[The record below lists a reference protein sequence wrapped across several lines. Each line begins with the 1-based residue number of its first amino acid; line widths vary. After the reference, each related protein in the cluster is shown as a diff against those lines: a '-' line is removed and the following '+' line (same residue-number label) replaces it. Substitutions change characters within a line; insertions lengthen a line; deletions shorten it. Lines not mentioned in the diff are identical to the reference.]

1 MASQRAEFG
10 LFYQLPQADGQDV
23 PQRYRDTIDQV
34 VHGDQ
39 VGWDAAWLA
48 EMHFV
53 REFSVLPSPM
63 LTMAAIAARTERIRL
78 GTGVALLPLVDPIR
92 TAEDAATLDII
103 SNGRLEFGVG
113 RGSIG
118 EHFAGF
124 NVDIADRDSRFEEAL
139 TVIRQAWLDG
149 PVNFEGDH
157 FRYRNVQVV
166 PKPIQRP
173 GPPIRI
179 AANSDESF
187 VRASTDD
194 WRVFASPI
202 TAFAEDL
209 DRRFAMYHQAR
220 PDAPATDA
228 GILMPVHVH
237 ESSETAREEARAS
250 LQSYLKVVSDTGIRS
265 WTRRG
270 GDPDDLPPLLNR
282 NRNSSYEEVLDQM
295 CAIGNP
301 DEVID
306 KLNAV
311 GGRYGV
317 GHFITWC
324 NAGGMIPHEQVTRS
338 MSLFMEQCAPGI
350 TIPLGPES

>member
-1 MASQRAEFG
+1 MVDQRAEFG
-10 LFYQLPQADGQDV
+10 LFFQLPQADGQDV

-34 VHGDQ
+34 VHGDRI
-39 VGWDAAWLA
+39 GWDAAWLA

-63 LTMAAIAARTERIRL
+63 VTMAAIAARTERIRL

-103 SNGRLEFGVG
+103 SGGRLEFGIG
-113 RGSIG
+113 RGSIA
-118 EHFAGF
+118 EHFTGF
-124 NVDIADRDSRFEEAL
+124 NVSMADRASRFEEAL

-173 GPPIRI
+173 GPPLRM

-187 VRASTDD
+187 MRAARDD

-202 TAFAEDL
+202 TAFEEEL
-209 DRRFAMYHQAR
+209 DRRFDMYHRAR
-220 PDAPATDA
+220 PDAPSTDA
-228 GILMPVHVH
+228 GMLLPVHVH
-237 ESSETAREEARAS
+237 ESSEVAKAEARDS
-250 LQSYLKVVSDTGIRS
+250 ILSYLAVVSNTALRS
-265 WTRRG
+265 WLRRG
-270 GDPDDLPPLLNR
+270 GSERDLPPLPAR
-282 NRNSSYEEVLDQM
+282 NRGASYEDALETM

-301 DEVID
+301 DEVTAR
-306 KLNAV
+306 LNAIHE
-311 GGRYGV
+311 RYGV

-324 NAGGMIPHEQVTRS
+324 NAGGLIPHDQVTKS
-338 MSLFMEQCAPGI
+338 MSLFMRECAPNV
-350 TIPLGPES
+350 TLSRPA